1 MRRANWTRLDF
12 LSSFL
17 LVLDAV
23 PTALTG
29 TVAALE
35 GAFGQ
40 GAWIAT
46 WIEILAIRI
55 AIRD

>member
-1 MRRANWTRLDF
+1 MASWLF
-12 LSSFL
+12 
-17 LVLDAV
+17 AV
-23 PTALTG
+23 PMALTG

-40 GAWIAT
+40 GAGIAT